1 MYIATKDDF
10 QLLKQSVKNI
20 YSKVELLNEN
30 FTIIDEIHGYVTAG
44 SISINADSDIR
55 RTCSLSMV
63 LANKSVLRGA
73 EKIIWLT
80 KYVRVHIGFENIR
93 TKKIQYYNQG
103 VFAFV
108 DNSFSYSAQDCSV
121 SLTCQDMMCKWN
133 GILDGQLIGSAFR
146 VPALKYEVEVP
157 EVDDDST
164 EGSTTPPSSG
174 GSAGSSKPKHDRDC
188 VLYGKVFFGEAP
200 SCTCRTS
207 RVSTVST
214 CALEDETMTID
225 ETVSD
230 EPDYNIVFDVMK
242 SVVTQLGHVDR
253 YDLEIMKD
261 GAGNVA
267 KLPYDLDFETGTTVY
282 SIFKELSDLYDGYE
296 FFFDTDGTFVFQ
308 AIPTLEDDECV
319 LTADE
324 LEELV
329 VSEQLSGSFS
339 NVRNATE
346 VWGICHEEDH
356 YSETSTLSGSTYS
369 ASVTGL
375 QLTDDGKIQSG
386 EKFAVMINEANPK
399 NPSLKINNLDAF
411 PICDDGKEDSSERFA
426 ANQLQPGSAYVFR
439 FRKGYFIFLGEWQVH
454 ATCMLYNEYPWIRQ
468 ARLEVDEMV
477 ASKELA
483 PTEIENKLVELSE
496 QYKHQVFENDKKRW
510 NCDYIKYRLVPDNPF
525 AIDALNGQVLMQVKT
540 GGDFSS
546 IYSDDLAAERA
557 EYECLIAAR
566 YNDTLTLEMH
576 VVPWLE
582 VNQKI
587 EYRVKHSNEVSQ
599 WIVKS
604 ISFDLTGGTMNVT
617 CIRFYRLFPAETQ
630 DETTRGL
637 KPANE

>member
-1 MYIATKDDF
+1 MYIATRDDF

-20 YSKVELLNEN
+20 YSRIELLNEN
-30 FTIIDEIHGYVTAG
+30 FTVIDEIQGYVTSG
-44 SISINADSDIR
+44 SISINANSDIR

-73 EKIIWLT
+73 ERIIWLT
-80 KYVRVHIGFENIR
+80 KYVRVYIGFQNVR
-93 TKKIQYYNQG
+93 SQKIQYYNQG

-108 DNSFSYSAQDCSV
+108 DNSFSYSATDNSV
-121 SLTCQDMMCKWN
+121 SLTCQDLMCKWN
-133 GILDGQLIGSAFR
+133 GILGGQMIGSAYR
-146 VPALKYEVEVP
+146 IPALKYEVEAP
-157 EVDDDST
+157 EEDDSSSGGT
-164 EGSTTPPSSG
+164 TTPPSSG
-174 GSAGSSKPKHDRDC
+174 SGSSGSSKPKHDRDC
-188 VLYGKVFFGEAP
+188 VYYGTVFYGKQP
-200 SCTCRTS
+200 TCTCNKNRSVMTL
-207 RVSTVST
+207 
-214 CALEDETMTID
+214 ALEDEIMPIA
-225 ETVSD
+225 EEED
-230 EPDYNIVFDVMK
+230 EPDRNIVFDVMK
-242 SVVTQLGHVDR
+242 NVITQLGNIER

-261 GAGNVA
+261 GNGEVA
-267 KLPYDLDFETGTTVY
+267 KLPYDLDFETGVTVY
-282 SIFKELSDLYDGYE
+282 SIFKELAELYDGYE
-296 FFFDTDGTFVFQ
+296 FFFDNDGTFVFQ
-308 AIPTLEDDECV
+308 AIPTLEEDDCV
-319 LTADE
+319 LNADE

-339 NVRNATE
+339 GVRNATE
-346 VWGICHEEDH
+346 VWGLCHEEDH

-386 EKFAVMINEANPK
+386 EKFAVMITKTNPK
-399 NPSLKINNLDAF
+399 NPSLKINSLSAF
-411 PICDDGKEDSSERFA
+411 PICDDGKEDSSDRFA
-426 ANQLQPGSAYVFR
+426 AGQLQPGSAYVFR
-439 FRKGYFIFLGEWQVH
+439 FRKGYFVFLGEWQVH
-454 ATCMLYNEYPWIRQ
+454 ATCMLYNEYPWIRK
-468 ARLEVDEMV
+468 ARFKTEEMLSNQEITVDEL
-477 ASKELA
+477 AAKQTELA
-483 PTEIENKLVELSE
+483 ATYKQEI
-496 QYKHQVFENDKKRW
+496 FERDKKQW

-525 AIDALNGQVLMQVKT
+525 AIDALNGTVLMQVKS

-557 EYECLIAAR
+557 EYECLVAAR
-566 YNDTLTLEMH
+566 YNDTLSLMMH

-604 ISFDLTGGTMNVT
+604 ISFDLTGGCMNVT
-617 CIRFYRLFPAETQ
+617 CARFYRLFPAETQ